1 MPLIFVCVWGIGA
14 LVLGAVFAV
23 RPHSLADRYIRAMG
37 RTDLSRK
44 LQQRLAPRW
53 AILIWYRAGGV
64 LFMIL
69 GVLLPVLALTGVLP
83 T

>member
-1 MPLIFVCVWGIGA
+1 MPLVFVCVWGIGA
-14 LVLGAVFAV
+14 LALGAVFAV
-23 RPHSLADRYIRAMG
+23 RPHGLADRYIASIA

-53 AILIWYRAGGV
+53 AVVLWYRAGGIV
-64 LFMIL
+64 LMLLGIL
-69 GVLLPVLALTGVLP
+69 MPVLALTGVIP